1 MDESG
6 RGTGDDHGRE
16 TKDAAAAAS
25 SSSGKKVPLF
35 SLFRYA
41 DRLDVLLMVVGT
53 VGALGNGISQPLM
66 TVLFGNV
73 INSFG
78 ANTSGSVLRSV
89 TKVSAR
95 GRLVI
100 RDGDTPAGSQIN
112 FGSSFSSRLSST
124 SYIWELE
131 LQ

>member
-16 TKDAAAAAS
+16 TKDAAAAAAS

-100 RDGDTPAGSQIN
+100 RDGDTG
-112 FGSSFSSRLSST
+112 R
-124 SYIWELE
+124 
-131 LQ
+131 